1 MKKHLLSFVAASLT
15 VSAFAQLPASTTPA
29 LRKVVVEEFTGIHC
43 QYCPDGHKKADQLI
57 AANPNGNFVI
67 NVHVGGYSTPGGGEP
82 DFRTSFGTSLVNQ
95 TSLTGYPA
103 GTVNRHLFPGY
114 SQNTSS
120 PGTAMSRSL
129 WASAAGQIESL
140 PSIVN
145 VAFQGTLDAA
155 TNILTVDV
163 EAYYTGTSTV
173 STNYFNLALLQDS
186 IDGTQTGGSTWYPAN
201 YVNGMYQHNKVLRH
215 LITGQWG
222 DVISNPTAG
231 SLFAKT
237 YTYTVANQ
245 YPIVLSGGVQTNVVL
260 KDLKLV
266 AFVTETQQEILSG
279 NKGPITIINSSPTA
293 IKSNSSEKNTVFIF
307 PNPTSGN
314 STVGM
319 ELVKQEDVSIK
330 VINMLG
336 SEVYSYKANLE
347 KGIHYVDINSANLSS
362 GVYFVE
368 VIQGKK
374 STTEKLIIN
383 K

>member
-15 VSAFAQLPASTTPA
+15 VSAFAQLPVSQTPA

-43 QYCPDGHKKADQLI
+43 QYCPDGHKKADQLV
-57 AANPNGNFVI
+57 AANPSGNFVI
-67 NVHVGGYSTPGGGEP
+67 NIHVGGYSTPGGGEP
-82 DFRTSFGTSLVNQ
+82 DFRTSFGTSIMNQ
-95 TSLTGYPA
+95 TGLTGYPA
-103 GTVNRHLFPGY
+103 GTVNRHPFAGY
-114 SQNTSS
+114 AQNGST
-120 PGTAMSRSL
+120 GTAMSRSY

-145 VAFQGTLDAA
+145 VAFQGTLDAS

-186 IDGTQTGGSTWYPAN
+186 IDGPQTGGSTWYPAN

-231 SLFAKT
+231 TLFAKT
-237 YTYTVANQ
+237 YTYTVPSQ
-245 YPIVLSGGVQTNVVL
+245 LPLVLSGGVQTGVVL
-260 KDLKLV
+260 KDLRLI
-266 AFVTETQQEILSG
+266 AFVTETQQEVLSG
-279 NKGPITIINSSPTA
+279 NKGPLTIINSLPTG
-293 IKSNSSEKNTVFIF
+293 INSNSSEKNIVSLF

-336 SEVYSYKANLE
+336 SEVYNYKANLE
-347 KGIHYVDINSANLSS
+347 KGIHLVDINGANLSS

-368 VIQGKK
+368 VTMGKK
-374 STTEKLIIN
+374 TSTEKLIIN